1 MGEEGGG
8 GGGEEEE
15 KREVGAMEREMW
27 GGGRKEEDWKE
38 VDWKGRM
45 KRRVRRRFITE
56 RAVGA
61 RGEME
66 GGLIGGGAWK
76 KKSLGM
82 GRINEADRRRRR
94 KRAGG
99 RCGGVCG

>member
-1 MGEEGGG
+1 MSSLSSLGSLGEEGGG

-15 KREVGAMEREMW
+15 KREVGEMEREMW

-56 RAVGA
+56 RA
-61 RGEME
+61 
-66 GGLIGGGAWK
+66 
-76 KKSLGM
+76 
-82 GRINEADRRRRR
+82 
-94 KRAGG
+94 GG
-99 RCGGVCG
+99 REGRWREG